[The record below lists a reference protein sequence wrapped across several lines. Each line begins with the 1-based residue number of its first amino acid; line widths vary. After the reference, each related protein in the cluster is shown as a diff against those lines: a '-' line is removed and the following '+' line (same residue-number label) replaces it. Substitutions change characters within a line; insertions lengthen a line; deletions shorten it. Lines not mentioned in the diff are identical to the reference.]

1 MKSIIGLAT
10 NSYRGWVVSGKKNRL
25 IKLYEKAKYEEIPRL
40 FKGEKDYKEVTYDDF
55 PFLYFM
61 ISTQCIT

>member
-1 MKSIIGLAT
+1 MKSMISWVT
-10 NSYRGWVVSGKKNRL
+10 SSYRRWVVSGKKNRL
-25 IKLYEKAKYEEIPRL
+25 IKLYEKGKYEDIPQL

-61 ISTQCIT
+61 ISTR